1 MGKTRRRSFA
11 RKKEDH
17 NDLFHRA
24 GKLFVSS
31 DRFFCRKKC
40 REKSVFC
47 SGLLLYIFP
56 LYAHRKGAFIQNHQQ
71 DRFLQTGKIF
81 LFHICNA
88 GSCFL
93 YSQPYTVEKCRIF
106 KAMSGSCTGTV
117 CCPDHSFWRRY
128 LLSGGKT
135 DANSG
140 KKLIF
145 PAVCKFRCNFYQL
158 VGSCFERKFF
168 MYQSLLFKDCLR
180 YLGIVIFYVMNAV
193 FEILSGMIIQDSG
206 WEYFFSFIA
215 FIGNNWKSTGQRIKN
230 PIINKLLLQHI
241 VPMII

>member
-1 MGKTRRRSFA
+1 M
-11 RKKEDH
+11 
-17 NDLFHRA
+17 
-24 GKLFVSS
+24 
-31 DRFFCRKKC
+31 
-40 REKSVFC
+40 
-47 SGLLLYIFP
+47 
-56 LYAHRKGAFIQNHQQ
+56 
-71 DRFLQTGKIF
+71 
-81 LFHICNA
+81 
-88 GSCFL
+88 
-93 YSQPYTVEKCRIF
+93 EKCRIF

-206 WEYFFSFIA
+206 WEYFF
-215 FIGNNWKSTGQRIKN
+215 
-230 PIINKLLLQHI
+230 
-241 VPMII
+241 

>member
-1 MGKTRRRSFA
+1 MQ
-11 RKKEDH
+11 
-17 NDLFHRA
+17 
-24 GKLFVSS
+24 
-31 DRFFCRKKC
+31 
-40 REKSVFC
+40 EKSVFC

-88 GSCFL
+88 GKLLFIFSAIHCGKNAGFL
-93 YSQPYTVEKCRIF
+93 KRCPAAALGLSVVLTILFGAGIYYLVERPMQT
-106 KAMSGSCTGTV
+106 A
-117 CCPDHSFWRRY
+117 
-128 LLSGGKT
+128 
-135 DANSG
+135 G

-206 WEYFFSFIA
+206 WE
-215 FIGNNWKSTGQRIKN
+215 
-230 PIINKLLLQHI
+230 
-241 VPMII
+241 